1 METNPTLFKL
11 LKITNVRGEVN
22 YFPLNRTNKQF
33 HETYK
38 RSLNSEK
45 REKYKVEEVELTTEE
60 AAALGIAEA
69 HAILYPPTRKGQP
82 NAANTNIMEMLIAQN
97 AKLMEM
103 LTEKQGNPLLKTIE
117 LEAKNETPK
126 PKR

>member
-60 AAALGIAEA
+60 AAALGIGEA

-82 NAANTNIMEMLIAQN
+82 NAANNNIMEMLIAQN

-103 LTEKQGNPLLKTIE
+103 L
-117 LEAKNETPK
+117 EAKNETPK